1 MFNIRMEIAFD
12 DDPLARPTNWTR
24 IDTTCPVRSLRT
36 VRGAN
41 LKTGDFEAG
50 EASALVDN
58 RTRDLDP
65 SYASGTWYPDL
76 TLRKRVRFSYDD
88 GSNVTVLWTGYL
100 DRLPNMWDLSASDG
114 WVEVSAV
121 DMLAILADRQL
132 PPSVLHQTI
141 VDLDPVAYWPLSET
155 QGTFADD
162 VVGTWDGTYR
172 RPVTDSAAVMPYDSR
187 PKSSFNQPYV
197 DDTSGQAVTVRGL
210 GGSGT
215 QTVSLW
221 WYRDEQIADG
231 LTVWVQSSL
240 SNPEPGGSNGY
251 QLWIGIQGNTGEL
264 VVLANDGGGS
274 TIAATVS
281 GLQGVGLHQFVLVI
295 DSTLGSDQVTAYVDG
310 VVAPWFQSDP
320 DNPVDPFAGVD
331 FDTLAAGLAD
341 AFIGYGVT
349 SDVSTATDTN
359 YANLADVAYWDSALT
374 AQQIADLYAA
384 GTTAWD
390 GDTTGA
396 RLERVLD
403 ALGVDD
409 DDRDLATGQESCG
422 PTRLGGNALDYLR
435 RIVATEGGA
444 LFVSA
449 DGKITFVERPANNPT
464 PLDVIGDSGCPYS
477 AITLDY
483 SLDRMVN
490 TAEVT
495 RENGITQTHSNS
507 TAVTTFGPRT
517 ASVDTL
523 HRSPSGAKGRA
534 AELVVRNK
542 DLRTQILDVTLLGR
556 RSDVPTT
563 VSLDTEIGDP
573 YTVSYQPP
581 AGSAGT
587 ALVRVERIE
596 HDFAPGEWTVRLGVD
611 QQVVLPDF
619 QLDTAGRGTDQA
631 VLSS

>member
-50 EASALVDN
+50 EASAVVDN

-65 SYASGTWYPDL
+65 TYTNGTWYGDL
-76 TLRKRVRFSYDD
+76 TLRKRVRFTYDD
-88 GSNVTVLWTGYL
+88 GGTTVVWTGYL
-100 DRLPNMWDLSASDG
+100 DRLPNAWDLSASDG
-114 WVEVSAV
+114 WVNLSAV
-121 DMLAILADRQL
+121 DMLAILADLQL
-132 PPSVLHQTI
+132 PPSVLHQAI
-141 VDLDPVAYWPLSET
+141 VDLSPKAYWPLSEM

-187 PKSSFNQPYV
+187 PKSSFNQPYQ
-197 DDTSGQAVTVRGL
+197 DDPSGQAVTVRGF

-215 QTVSLW
+215 QTVSFW
-221 WYRDEQIADG
+221 FYREDPWRG
-231 LTVWVQSSL
+231 LTMWVQSSL
-240 SNPEPGGSNGY
+240 ANPEPGGANGY
-251 QLWIGIQGNTGEL
+251 QFWIGTDSVDGEL
-264 VVLANDGGGS
+264 LVLINDGTGAETGQ
-274 TIAATVS
+274 TVTGIS
-281 GLQGVGLHQFVLVI
+281 PVGLHHFVVVI

-310 VVAPWFQSDP
+310 VVAPWLQLDP

-331 FDTLAAGLAD
+331 LDTMAAGLAD
-341 AFIGYGVT
+341 LFLGYGVT
-349 SDVSTATDTN
+349 SDAASATDT
-359 YANLADVAYWDSALT
+359 YVANVADVAYWDSALT

-449 DGKITFVERPANNPT
+449 DGKITFTERPANNPT

-490 TAEVT
+490 TAGVT

-507 TAVTTFGPRT
+507 TAVTTFGPR
-517 ASVDTL
+517 SVEVDTL

-542 DLRTQILDVTLLGR
+542 DLRTQILDVTLHGR
-556 RSDVPTT
+556 RTDVPTA

-611 QQVVLPDF
+611 QQVVLPAF